1 LDPWTFLYTSLLM
14 KRMNTP
20 KVSRFVLVLSCVT
33 LAGGAYIL
41 AAPQVLGQRVPQAQV
56 PQITVPTIGSRAP
69 GDPPQAPAGTP
80 MQLPVMSAELAR
92 AYMEAAERHLDYLP
106 GRVLVKFKDSA
117 DVAGQTRALS
127 AIGHDPSA
135 SDVERSGDLF
145 IVKDS
150 SGADPH
156 ALAERLSREP
166 EVEYAE
172 PDYLQHVH
180 STPNDPSYGARQWN
194 LQQLNFPRAWDIV
207 AGGDSN
213 VIVAVV
219 DTGVTSF
226 ATQNVTVQTWSG
238 SAIVSYTM
246 PVGPSPDFT
255 LSRFVSPRDFTISTT
270 APPAIVMDTE
280 GHGTHVAGTIGENTN
295 NGVAFAGIAYN
306 VRIMPLKACQSFWDL
321 QFAISAA
328 GIAGSP
334 PLDFSNCANSA
345 TNAAIRFAADNGA
358 RVINY
363 SIGGTGPNQ
372 VIRDAMA
379 YAISKGVFIA
389 MSNGNEFEDG
399 NPTTYPAAYG
409 PELNGAMSVAAT
421 SRTDARAFYSSTGS
435 WTEISAPGGDSR
447 QGNQI
452 WQASIFEPDS
462 NQFLLFFPRFDR
474 YAEAFKQGTSMASPH
489 VAGLAA
495 LLVSQMPNL
504 TPAQIEFIIRTTAKD
519 LGAAGRD
526 NSFGY
531 GLIQPRAALFGQGI
545 R

>member
-1 LDPWTFLYTSLLM
+1 M
-14 KRMNTP
+14 KTP

-33 LAGGAYIL
+33 LAGGAFVL

-56 PQITVPTIGSRAP
+56 PQITVPTIGSRVP
-69 GDPPQAPAGTP
+69 GDRPQAPTGKP
-80 MQLPVMSAELAR
+80 MQLPVMSEELVR

-106 GRVLVKFKDSA
+106 GRVLVRFKDSA
-117 DVAGQTRALS
+117 DIAGQTRALS

-135 SDVERSGDLF
+135 SDVERSGNLF

-172 PDYLQHVH
+172 PDYLQHTH
-180 STPNDPSYGARQWN
+180 STPNDPSFGVRQWN
-194 LQQLNFPRAWDIV
+194 LQQLNFPRAWDLV

-219 DTGVTSF
+219 DTGITSF
-226 ATQNVTVQTWSG
+226 ATQPVTVQTWSG

-255 LSRFVSPRDFTISTT
+255 LSRFVLPRDFTISTT
-270 APPAIVMDTE
+270 SPPAIVMDTA

-295 NGVAFAGIAYN
+295 NGIALAGIAYN
-306 VRIMPLKACQSFWDL
+306 VRIMPLKACQSYWDV
-321 QFAISAA
+321 QFARSAA
-328 GIAGSP
+328 GITGFA
-334 PLDFSNCANSA
+334 PLNSGGCPTSA

-363 SIGGTGPNQ
+363 SIGGQSPNST
-372 VIRDAMA
+372 IHDAMS
-379 YAISKGVFIA
+379 YAISKGVFVA
-389 MSNGNEFEDG
+389 MSNGNDFEDG
-399 NPTTYPAAYG
+399 NPTTYPASYG
-409 PELNGAMSVAAT
+409 PGLKGAMSVAAT
-421 SRTDARAFYSSTGS
+421 TRADTRAFYSTTGVQ
-435 WTEISAPGGDSR
+435 TEIAAPGGDSR
-447 QGNQI
+447 QGNKV
-452 WQASIFEPDS
+452 WQATI
-462 NQFLLFFPRFDR
+462 LLTDFDEFTVIFPRFDR
-474 YAEAFKQGTSMASPH
+474 YAEADFQGTSMASPH

-495 LLVSQMPNL
+495 LLVSQIPAI
-504 TPAQIEFIIRTTAKD
+504 TPAQIEFIIQTTAKD
-519 LGAAGRD
+519 IGAAGRD
-526 NSFGY
+526 DSFGY

>member
-1 LDPWTFLYTSLLM
+1 
-14 KRMNTP
+14 
-20 KVSRFVLVLSCVT
+20 
-33 LAGGAYIL
+33 
-41 AAPQVLGQRVPQAQV
+41 
-56 PQITVPTIGSRAP
+56 
-69 GDPPQAPAGTP
+69 
-80 MQLPVMSAELAR
+80 
-92 AYMEAAERHLDYLP
+92 MEAAERHLDYLP

-117 DVAGQTRALS
+117 DIAGQTRALS

-145 IVKDS
+145 IVKDA

-194 LQQLNFPRAWDIV
+194 LQQLNFPRAWDLV

-219 DTGVTSF
+219 DTGITSF

-255 LSRFVSPRDFTISTT
+255 LSRFVSPRDFTISATS
-270 APPAIVMDTE
+270 PPAIVMDTE
-280 GHGTHVAGTIGENTN
+280 GHGSHVAGTIGENTN
-295 NGVAFAGIAYN
+295 NGIALAGIAYN
-306 VRIMPLKACQSFWDL
+306 VRIMPLKACQSYWDV
-321 QFAISAA
+321 QFAGSAA
-328 GIAGSP
+328 GFTGFAPLGSGGCP
-334 PLDFSNCANSA
+334 TSA

-363 SIGGTGPNQ
+363 SIGGTSPNST
-372 VIRDAMA
+372 IRDAMN
-379 YAISKGVFIA
+379 YAISKGVFVA
-389 MSNGNEFEDG
+389 MSNGNEFQNG
-399 NPTTYPAAYG
+399 NPTTYPASYG
-409 PELNGAMSVAAT
+409 PSLNGAMSVGAT
-421 SRTDARAFYSSTGS
+421 TRSDTRAVYSSTGAQ
-435 WTEISAPGGDSR
+435 TEIAAPGGDGS
-447 QGNQI
+447 NFV
-452 WQASIFEPDS
+452 WQQSILPSDADERFVI
-462 NQFLLFFPRFDR
+462 FPRFDR
-474 YAEAFKQGTSMASPH
+474 YADVGIAGTSMASPH

-495 LLVSQMPNL
+495 LLVSQIPNI
-504 TPAQIEFIIRTTAKD
+504 TPAQIEGIIRTTAKD
-519 LGAAGRD
+519 IGTAGRD
-526 NSFGY
+526 DSFGH